1 MKRIARQGVVA
12 VAVTVACLAA
22 APAAGAVTCDGTARA
37 GPSGAPELLTGCGRD
52 DADLGAGAL
61 AAATLERLEPALGVK
76 PATLDPVDAER
87 GPTGRVI
94 RLQQTLGGVPVFG
107 GEVVLAYGRGGA
119 VDWVR
124 TTALRQSPPAARD
137 RIGRERAV
145 EIAAGAVPGGTP
157 GSVADA
163 RLVVLPR
170 PGGAARLS
178 WRVVLPTTAPAE
190 WNVFV
195 DAATGDV
202 LDSWDALT
210 DANSASI
217 FDPNPVQTAGTSTGL
232 ADSGDADSAA
242 LTAQR
247 TTAFPLTNLAP
258 VVDTL
263 KGDYADLTAT
273 GITGSSLP
281 YTPGSAHSASRDY
294 DFTRSDDRFEE
305 ASVYAAIT
313 GIQTK
318 IQALGFSD
326 VNNRSI
332 PIDVHYYAADNAFY
346 SPSDGGLH
354 FGDGGVDDAEDAD
367 IVAHEYGHA
376 VQDDQVPGF
385 GPGGDSEQGAIGEGF
400 GDLLAAMYYLDHG
413 SSTYQS
419 TRRYCVGDWDAVVY
433 NPFTGASDGSGCL
446 RWIDG
451 TDEGTGADIGTY
463 GGSPSEVHD
472 DGRYWSAAMSCVF
485 EGLGGNPAARDTLLR
500 LVLAHHELLV
510 PTSSDDGFED
520 SIAALETVDGTLF
533 GGAHVQLIDG
543 CARLRGLITSTPADT
558 TPPTVTATV
567 DPPSPDGEHGY
578 YRRDVTVSWSISDP
592 DSAVTGSGCDTTS
605 ISTDTEGTELTCT
618 ATSAGGV
625 TAQTVTIKRDATA
638 PKTKLLET
646 PAKRTAKRRARFTFG
661 TTSGER
667 NLQFECA
674 RGDGAFE
681 ACTSPAK
688 LRVKPGRHEFAVR
701 AIDAA
706 GNRDASPA
714 RYAWKRKR
722 KR

>member
-1 MKRIARQGVVA
+1 MKGLGSKGLIAAAGA
-12 VAVTVACLAA
+12 VACLAG
-22 APAAGAVTCDGTARA
+22 APGAGAVTCDGTARA
-37 GPSGAPELLTGCGRD
+37 GASGAPELLTGCGRD
-52 DADLGAGAL
+52 DPGLGAGSL
-61 AAATLERLEPALGVK
+61 AATTLERLEPALGVK
-76 PATLDPVDAER
+76 AATLDPVDASR
-87 GPTGRVI
+87 GPAGRVI

-124 TTALRQSPPAARD
+124 TTALRQGPPVEGD
-137 RIGRERAV
+137 RIGRDRAV
-145 EIAAGAVPGGTP
+145 EIAGDAVPGGAP
-157 GSVADA
+157 GWVAHA

-170 PGGAARLS
+170 PGAAARLS
-178 WRVVLPTTAPAE
+178 WQVVVPTGAPTE

-210 DANSASI
+210 DANTASI
-217 FDPNPVQTAGTSTGL
+217 FDANPVQTAGGYMGL
-232 ADSGDADSAA
+232 TDSADADSAA

-247 TTAFPLTNLAP
+247 TTAFPLTNLTP
-258 VVDTL
+258 VVNTL
-263 KGDYADLTAT
+263 EGDYADLTAT
-273 GITGSSLP
+273 GISQIGTLP
-281 YTPGSAHSASRDY
+281 YVPGAAHSASRDY

-332 PIDVHYYAADNAFY
+332 SIDVHYFANDNSFY
-346 SPSDGGLH
+346 SPFDGGLH

-385 GPGGDSEQGAIGEGF
+385 GPDGDTEQGAIGEGF

-413 SSTYQS
+413 NSTYQA
-419 TRRYCVGDWDAVVY
+419 TRRYCVGDWDAVSF
-433 NPFTGASDGSGCL
+433 NPFTAASDGSGCL

-451 TDEGTGADIGTY
+451 TNELNGSDIGAY

-472 DGRYWSAAMSCVF
+472 DGRYWSAAMTCVF
-485 EGLGGNPAARDTLLR
+485 EGLGSNPAARDTLLR

-510 PTSSDDGFED
+510 PTNSNDGFED
-520 SIAALETVDGTLF
+520 SVAALKEVDETLF
-533 GGAHVQLIDG
+533 GGIHAQLIDD
-543 CARLRGLITSTPADT
+543 CALLRGLISPPPADT
-558 TPPTVTATV
+558 TPPTVTASV
-567 DPPSPDGEHGY
+567 DPPSPDGKHGY
-578 YRRDVTVSWSISDP
+578 YRGDVSVSWSISDP
-592 DSAVTGSGCDTTS
+592 ESFATASGCEPAT
-605 ISTDTEGTELTCT
+605 ISTDTEGAVLSCT

-625 TAQTVTIKRDATA
+625 TAKTVTIKRDATA
-638 PKTKLLET
+638 PRTKLLKT
-646 PAKRTAKRRARFTFG
+646 PAKRTAKRRARFAFG
-661 TTSGER
+661 TGSQERGER
-667 NLQFECA
+667 FECA
-674 RGDGAFE
+674 LDGAPFK

-688 LRVKPGRHEFAVR
+688 VRVKPGRHEFAVR

-722 KR
+722 